1 MEKIQGF
8 ARVGIC
14 KILHSMHTLLTCDN
28 LPFIIIRVINV
39 HIFILIR
46 LPPSDNLLSPLGVIC
61 LHLQKM
67 QCIKSPTIRLKEL
80 QDDFKG
86 WRKGFF
92 YQSTYFGLC
101 FFFISSS
108 SSSSCYNSVWWNFPS
123 PSMWERA
130 KSKDKKLLVQFPNL
144 IKSTWHQRKKIWWN
158 FATWWQKKGPCNKY
172 KGFFGKRKIGPLS
185 WHYKGKKLE
194 VARQ

>member
-1 MEKIQGF
+1 MAKIQGF

-14 KILHSMHTLLTCDN
+14 KILHSMHTLLTRDN

-67 QCIKSPTIRLKEL
+67 QCKKSPTIRLKEL
-80 QDDFKG
+80 QDDSKG

-92 YQSTYFGLC
+92 IRVPTLVCVSSFPLLLLPLVIILFGETSLPLQCGRELNQKTKTTSTISQSHQINMT
-101 FFFISSS
+101 
-108 SSSSCYNSVWWNFPS
+108 
-123 PSMWERA
+123 
-130 KSKDKKLLVQFPNL
+130 SKKKN
-144 IKSTWHQRKKIWWN
+144 WWN

-172 KGFFGKRKIGPLS
+172 KGFFGKRKIGLLS
-185 WHYKGKKLE
+185 WQGEKTWSC
-194 VARQ
+194 